1 MIWTSKGKRIVRP
14 SMAECSGLGLG
25 VGFGG
30 GGTAINHDF
39 LATTI
44 SGCVDWH
51 RAGLGTTPDTGI
63 KWWDDQS
70 GSGDAAKRLVQLT
83 GANQPTLNA
92 SDAAYNNRATLSF
105 NGSQRM
111 ASTAWA
117 TAPVVAGMTIALVGQ
132 MSGGA
137 AQEAFFDSISAQ
149 RMLLDNF
156 AAAGQLRF
164 YLNANYGGVVAT
176 NTPCVIVIQCI
187 ANSTA
192 TTVYKS
198 ALTPVLTGQLPG
210 TSTPTGLTIG
220 AAYDGTAGLVG
231 KCAEFAMWNRVL
243 TTPEVTDVLQ
253 GLGAYYGITI
263 GP

>member
-1 MIWTSKGKRIVRP
+1 MIWTSKGARIVAP
-14 SMAECSGLGLG
+14 GMADCFGLGLG
-25 VGFGG
+25 LGFGG
-30 GGTAINHDF
+30 GAPTPDF
-39 LATTI
+39 APTTI
-44 SGCVDWH
+44 SGVVDWH

-70 GSGDAAKRLVQLT
+70 GTGDSAKRLVQLT

-92 SDAAYNNRATLSF
+92 SDAAYNNRATLSL

-117 TAPVVAGMTIALVGQ
+117 VAPVVAGMTIAIVGQ
-132 MSGGA
+132 SSGGA

-164 YLNANYGGVVAT
+164 YLNDNFGGALVT
-176 NTPCVIVIQCI
+176 SSPCIIVIQCL
-187 ANSTA
+187 AGDTA

-198 ALTPVLTGQLPG
+198 ARTPALTGMLPG
-210 TSTPTGLTIG
+210 TSTPTGLTVG

-231 KCAEFAMWNRVL
+231 KIAEFVMWNRVL
-243 TTPEVTDVLQ
+243 TTPEVNAVLA
-253 GLGAYYGITI
+253 GYGTYYGISI
-263 GP
+263 GA